1 MTESCIIFIISG
13 MKNRVVFHIDMDAFF
28 ASIEQRDFPQYKGKP
43 VIVGAK
49 PGSRGVVSAAS
60 YEARSY
66 GVHSA
71 MPISEAFR
79 RCPRGVFVTPRM
91 DIYIQESRKIMQ
103 TLQTFSPYIEQIS
116 VDEAFIDMTGTKKLF
131 GTPVNAAK
139 LIKDKIFSETNLTSS
154 IGIAPNK
161 FLAKI
166 GSDIDKPDGI
176 TCIPFEKAE
185 IEKWLSPL
193 EVRRI
198 WGVGQKSNAVFERM
212 GIKTIRDLQKLPF
225 EFLHRRFGAQGI
237 TLFNLCRGIDNR
249 EIENESNVKSISR
262 EHTFNFDSSNR
273 DEWKKMLFLLSQDVA
288 RRARHKNVKG
298 RTIVL
303 TYRKTDFSRHSRR
316 ITLQQ
321 STNIAKLI
329 YEYANS
335 LLCQIK
341 EPSIRLVGVGLTG
354 LDDTT
359 QIDLFEEELSSKDW
373 EISEQTVDK
382 IVSRFGKN
390 IIVKGRQVVSRAKR
404 TDL

>member
-1 MTESCIIFIISG
+1 
-13 MKNRVVFHIDMDAFF
+13 MDAFF

-91 DIYIQESRKIMQ
+91 DIYIQESSKIMQ
-103 TLQTFSPYIEQIS
+103 ILQTFSPDIEQIS

-225 EFLHRRFGAQGI
+225 EFLHRRFGALGI

-273 DEWKKMLFLLSQDVA
+273 DDWKKMLFLLSQDVA

-329 YEYANS
+329 YEYADS

-354 LDDTT
+354 LDETT
-359 QIDLFEEELSSKDW
+359 QIDLFEEELPSKDW
-373 EISEQTVDK
+373 EISEQTIDK

>member
-1 MTESCIIFIISG
+1 
-13 MKNRVVFHIDMDAFF
+13 MDAFF

-91 DIYIQESRKIMQ
+91 DIYIQESSKIMQ
-103 TLQTFSPYIEQIS
+103 ILQTFSPDIEQIS

-198 WGVGQKSNAVFERM
+198 WGVGQKSNAVLKEWESKLS
-212 GIKTIRDLQKLPF
+212 GIFKNCLSNFFTADLELWGS
-225 EFLHRRFGAQGI
+225 RF
-237 TLFNLCRGIDNR
+237 
-249 EIENESNVKSISR
+249 
-262 EHTFNFDSSNR
+262 
-273 DEWKKMLFLLSQDVA
+273 
-288 RRARHKNVKG
+288 
-298 RTIVL
+298 
-303 TYRKTDFSRHSRR
+303 
-316 ITLQQ
+316 
-321 STNIAKLI
+321 LI
-329 YEYANS
+329 YA
-335 LLCQIK
+335 
-341 EPSIRLVGVGLTG
+341 GV
-354 LDDTT
+354 
-359 QIDLFEEELSSKDW
+359 
-373 EISEQTVDK
+373 
-382 IVSRFGKN
+382 
-390 IIVKGRQVVSRAKR
+390 
-404 TDL
+404 